1 MDDKGKELAD
11 KLDEVKIS
19 ASMFKHI
26 NQSPI
31 KETYKIT
38 RKIGS
43 GAYGEVRK
51 WYVRETGELRAVK
64 IIKKKAL
71 AEDERK
77 KLKNEAEILRKLD
90 HPNVVKLYE
99 IFEDKKYYYI
109 ITEFLTGGELFEKI
123 TDEDFYGDF
132 TEKDAANIMQQVF
145 KGINYWHAN
154 NVVHRDLK
162 PENLLLES
170 SVSTDSLGG
179 KKSMKIKIIDFGTAQ
194 IFDPNKNKMMEERYG
209 TPYYIAPDV
218 LNKKYNEKCDIWSL
232 GVILYILLVGYPPF
246 NGSDDK
252 KIIDAVKKGKY
263 TLDEPEWDDVSEEA
277 VDLVRKCLTYDPEK
291 RVSASDA
298 LTHAW
303 FKKFAKADKIKKSL
317 ASKALSNL
325 KNFRAEQKLKQATL
339 QYIIQNIAAKEQI
352 NEMEEIFSAMDENND
367 GMLSKEEISN
377 GYEKHFG
384 VPIEDEELD
393 KIFDAIDTDGS
404 GAIDYSEFL
413 MATMNESQLLSKEN
427 LKRAFKMFDKDG
439 SGTISRDEIREALG
453 DIEEEIAEK
462 IISEVDENDDGEISF
477 EEFERM
483 MTNLVSNKSTIG
495 GKST

>member
-1 MDDKGKELAD
+1 MRD
-11 KLDEVKIS
+11 S
-19 ASMFKHI
+19 
-26 NQSPI
+26 
-31 KETYKIT
+31 
-38 RKIGS
+38 
-43 GAYGEVRK
+43 
-51 WYVRETGELRAVK
+51 GELRAVK

-90 HPNVVKLYE
+90 HPNIIKLYE

-145 KGINYWHAN
+145 RGINYCHSN
-154 NVVHRDLK
+154 NIVHRDLK

-170 SVSTDSLGG
+170 SVTTENLGG
-179 KKSMKIKIIDFGTAQ
+179 KKSMKIKIIDFGTSQ
-194 IFDPNKNKMMEERYG
+194 EFEVNSKKKMEERYG

-218 LNKKYNEKCDIWSL
+218 LNKSYNEKCDVWSL

-252 KIIDAVKKGKY
+252 KIIDAVKKGKF

-277 VDLVRKCLTYDPEK
+277 VDLVKRCLTYDPDK
-291 RVSASDA
+291 RTSASEA
-298 LTHAW
+298 LDHVW
-303 FKKFAKADKIKKSL
+303 FKKFAKMDKVKKSL

-339 QYIIQNIAAKEQI
+339 AYIVSQCLTKE
-352 NEMEEIFSAMDENND
+352 ETDKMEEIFASMDKNND
-367 GMLSKEEISN
+367 GMLSKEEIQN
-377 GYEKHFG
+377 GYEEHFG
-384 VPIEDEELD
+384 IPIDDEELD
-393 KIFDAIDTDGS
+393 QIFSAIDTDGS

-413 MATMNESQLLSKEN
+413 MATMNQQQLMSKEK
-427 LKRAFKMFDKDG
+427 LKQAFKMFDKDG
-439 SGTISRDEIREALG
+439 SGTISREEIKEALG
-453 DIEEEIAEK
+453 SIDEDMADK
-462 IISEVDENDDGEISF
+462 MISEVDQDDDGEISF
-477 EEFERM
+477 EEFEKM
-483 MTNLVSNKSTIG
+483 MNTIVG
-495 GKST
+495 VKATPGAKLI

>member
-1 MDDKGKELAD
+1 
-11 KLDEVKIS
+11 
-19 ASMFKHI
+19 
-26 NQSPI
+26 
-31 KETYKIT
+31 
-38 RKIGS
+38 
-43 GAYGEVRK
+43 
-51 WYVRETGELRAVK
+51 
-64 IIKKKAL
+64 
-71 AEDERK
+71 
-77 KLKNEAEILRKLD
+77 
-90 HPNVVKLYE
+90 
-99 IFEDKKYYYI
+99 
-109 ITEFLTGGELFEKI
+109 
-123 TDEDFYGDF
+123 
-132 TEKDAANIMQQVF
+132 
-145 KGINYWHAN
+145 
-154 NVVHRDLK
+154 
-162 PENLLLES
+162 
-170 SVSTDSLGG
+170 
-179 KKSMKIKIIDFGTAQ
+179 MKIKIIDFGTAQ
-194 IFDPNKNKMMEERYG
+194 NYDSSKNKLMEERYG

-291 RVSASDA
+291 RVSASNA
-298 LTHAW
+298 LIHPW
-303 FKKFAKADKIKKSL
+303 FKKFAKADKVKKSL

-367 GMLSKEEISN
+367 GMLSKEEISK

-384 VPIEDEELD
+384 VQIEDEEVD

-427 LKRAFKMFDKDG
+427 LKRAFKMFDKDN

-453 DIEEEIAEK
+453 DMEEEIAEK
-462 IISEVDENDDGEISF
+462 IISEVDVNNDGEISF
-477 EEFERM
+477 EEFETM
-483 MTNLVSNKSTIG
+483 MTSLVSNKPSIGDTST
-495 GKST
+495 